1 MSFVDIYN
9 ARNLRKSGFNASPI
23 AQKLITILKDGSSFG
38 IHTIVYANS
47 YANFS
52 AVLDPLQLLNE
63 FEVKIELR
71 NGEGFKMFG
80 GANLDIQKATPTSN
94 NIANIKTPQ
103 SNDIQKFKVYSL

>member
-1 MSFVDIYN
+1 LV
-9 ARNLRKSGFNASPI
+9 
-23 AQKLITILKDGSSFG
+23 TILKDGSSFS

-63 FEVKIELR
+63 FEIKIELR
-71 NGEGFKMFG
+71 NGDGYKIFG
-80 GANLDIQKATPTSN
+80 GANMDTQKSTPTSN

-103 SNDIQKFKVYSL
+103 NNDIQKFKVYTL